1 MVEEQ
6 VILVNEY
13 DEQIGLM
20 PKMEAHGCQLPF
32 RCSKVAP
39 YIGLET
45 NMLVVIF

>member
-20 PKMEAHGCQLPF
+20 PKMEAHEKVRCLQKCQTWF
-32 RCSKVAP
+32 
-39 YIGLET
+39 
-45 NMLVVIF
+45 